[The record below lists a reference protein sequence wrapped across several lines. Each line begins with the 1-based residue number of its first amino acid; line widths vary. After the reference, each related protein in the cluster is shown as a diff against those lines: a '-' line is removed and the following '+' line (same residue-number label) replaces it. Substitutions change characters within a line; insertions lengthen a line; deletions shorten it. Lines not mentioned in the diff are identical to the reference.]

1 MNAPAMLSD
10 ESRELISLLAFIYL
24 ENNRPERAT
33 ALLHALE
40 AVKAS
45 DNRNRCALALAQLRS
60 GKPKAALA
68 TLDALAMKAAPTAV
82 FHLLRSDCLQALER
96 HEEAMAAMRAFVAL
110 RQQAVPARETDHA

>member
-1 MNAPAMLSD
+1 MNAAAKLSD

-40 AVKAS
+40 AARSS
-45 DNRNRCALALAQLRS
+45 DSRSRCALALAQLRS

-68 TLDALAMKAAPTAV
+68 TLDALAMKAPPSAV

-96 HEEAMAAMRAFVAL
+96 HEEARAAMRAFVAL
-110 RQQAVPARETDHA
+110 RQETAPAQEEDRA

>member
-60 GKPKAALA
+60 GKPRPRWPRW
-68 TLDALAMKAAPTAV
+68 TRWP
-82 FHLLRSDCLQALER
+82 
-96 HEEAMAAMRAFVAL
+96 
-110 RQQAVPARETDHA
+110 

>member
-60 GKPKAALA
+60 GKPSRAGHAGRA
-68 TLDALAMKAAPTAV
+68 GHEGAPTAV

>member
-45 DNRNRCALALAQLRS
+45 DNRNRALALAQLRS
-60 GKPKAALA
+60 GKPRWPRW
-68 TLDALAMKAAPTAV
+68 TRWP
-82 FHLLRSDCLQALER
+82 
-96 HEEAMAAMRAFVAL
+96 
-110 RQQAVPARETDHA
+110 

>member
-45 DNRNRCALALAQLRS
+45 DNRNRCALALQLRS
-60 GKPKAALA
+60 GKPRRAGHAGRA
-68 TLDALAMKAAPTAV
+68 GHEGAPTAV

-110 RQQAVPARETDHA
+110 PAGRPGPETDHA